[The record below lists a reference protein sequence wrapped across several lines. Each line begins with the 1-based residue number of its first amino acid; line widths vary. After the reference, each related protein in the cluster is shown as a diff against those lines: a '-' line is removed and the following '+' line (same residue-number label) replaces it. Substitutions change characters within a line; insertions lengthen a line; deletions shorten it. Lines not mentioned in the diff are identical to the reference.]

1 MNALRYRLD
10 LPANEPRC
18 FTISN
23 CDNTEYLQRTL
34 KRLKT
39 HRGAL
44 PLKGNASC
52 PPIKMTVLECKITN
66 GDYVT
71 YKDKDIDIADCLCG
85 EPDTW
90 IADMVPRVLGGEFPD
105 WRLCAVDFSRYHT
118 RLRFYSESTG
128 SEDLYISKEAYVVLQ
143 FEVYRGEGLPP
154 YVYTMYHSG
163 VDDCGFITAELVEEL
178 DGKPMRL
185 FEFGVEIMYTSD
197 SDKGWRSNH
206 PIRKEHII
214 VTELR

>member
-1 MNALRYRLD
+1 MNTLRYRLD
-10 LPANEPRC
+10 LPANEPQG

-23 CDNTEYLQRTL
+23 CDGTEYLQHAL
-34 KRLKT
+34 KRLET

-44 PLKGNASC
+44 PLEGNASR
-52 PPIKMTVLECKITN
+52 PSIKMTVLECKITN

-71 YKDKDIDIADCLCG
+71 YKDADIADCLYG

-90 IADMVPRVLGGEFPD
+90 IADVAPRVLRGEFPD

-128 SEDLYISKEAYVVLQ
+128 SEDLYISKEAYVVLR
-143 FEVYRGEGLPP
+143 FEVYRGEGLSP
-154 YVYTMYHSG
+154 YIYTMYHSS
-163 VDDCGFITAELVEEL
+163 VDDYGLITAELVEEL
-178 DGKPMRL
+178 DGKPTRL
-185 FEFGVEIMYTSD
+185 FEFGVEIRYTSD

-206 PIRKEHII
+206 PTRKEHII
-214 VTELR
+214 VTEFR